1 MTFCSLEVLQ
11 QKQDQCL
18 REELDSEFWD
28 PEAKQGTQRSAQPGP
43 EELEQET
50 TGSHSCS

>member
-1 MTFCSLEVLQ
+1 MTFRSLQVFQ

-18 REELDSEFWD
+18 REELASQFWD
-28 PEAKQGTQRSAQPGP
+28 PEAKQGTQRSAQQGL

-50 TGSHSCS
+50 TASRSCS